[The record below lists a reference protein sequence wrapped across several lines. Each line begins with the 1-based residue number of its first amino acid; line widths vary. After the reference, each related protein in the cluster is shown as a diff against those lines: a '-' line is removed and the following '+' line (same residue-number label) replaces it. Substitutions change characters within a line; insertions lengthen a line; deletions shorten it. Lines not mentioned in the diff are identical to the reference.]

1 MGVEEEQKLV
11 EQAKTDQQAFGK
23 LFDLYYTPIVN
34 YVLHRVGDVATAEDL
49 TSVVFFKAWH
59 GLPKFE
65 WRSVPFRA
73 WLYRIASNE
82 VNSYFRQK
90 KTKPSSLEALFDETG
105 FEFPSTIDIEADYM
119 EYEDALQKHKDFQ
132 LVHKLVLCLPLK
144 YQEVL
149 VLRYFEKKSL
159 LDIAELTGKKIN
171 TVKSLLARGT
181 TKLHKSFTSHKRL
194 HP

>member
-1 MGVEEEQKLV
+1 MGLEEEQKLV
-11 EQAKTDQQAFGK
+11 ERAKTDQQAFGM
-23 LFDLYYTPIVN
+23 LFDTYYPPILN
-34 YVLHRVGDVATAEDL
+34 YILHRVGDVATAEDL
-49 TSVVFFKAWH
+49 TSVVFFKAWNS
-59 GLPKFE
+59 LPKFE

-90 KTKPSSLEALFDETG
+90 KTKPSSLEALFEETG
-105 FEFPSTIDIEADYM
+105 FEFPSTINIEEDYIA
-119 EYEDALQKHKDFQ
+119 YEDLLLKHQDFQ
-132 LVHKLVLCLPLK
+132 LVHRLVLDLPLK
-144 YQEVL
+144 YQEIL

-159 LDIAELTGKKIN
+159 LDIVELTDKKMN

-181 TKLHKSFTSHKRL
+181 TKLHKAFTSHKRL